1 MKKYIKIYSL
11 LIILGFISSCQDDE
25 AEFGAIQAPTN
36 VMITTEI
43 VGADANNPN
52 GDGSGFVI
60 FKASADNA
68 TGYTFSYGDGTDG
81 VVPSGEV
88 THRYTVVGVNTY
100 TVVVNALGT
109 GGLSTTIST
118 EVEVFSSFDDIEAK
132 ELLSGGEGNS
142 KTWYP
147 KLDENGH
154 LGVGPTLSQDIA
166 DDGALNGHWY
176 PQYNSTNA
184 FGKCTGTDSDITDCF
199 CDLSINFNLTTQ
211 GDLTYTQDNNGQ
223 TFFNWAHGAV
233 VGQQFDE
240 NVDTCF
246 DFDTSESSTVT
257 MVPSSTHWS
266 QVADPDFPEP
276 RGTVMNFTNNAFMGY
291 YTGVSSYEILQIDD
305 NFLYVRF
312 FDAVNPVLAWY
323 QMFTTNPPSEE
334 FNSTYEDL
342 VWSDEFDVDGA
353 PDATKWTY
361 DLGAGG
367 WGNQELQTYT
377 NNAENVIV
385 ENGLLKI
392 MAKADGSSY
401 TSARLKSE
409 NLYEFTYGRVE
420 IRAKLPAATG
430 TWPALWMLGADYETN
445 TWPGCGEIDIMEQT
459 GQDKNEVLA
468 TVHHPAVSP
477 GSGDT
482 GSMALPTST
491 TEFHNYSVDWT
502 PEQITFLIDG
512 ELFRSVPNSPDLPF
526 DSDFFMIMNVAMGG
540 TLGGVVDPGFT
551 EDVMEVDYVRV
562 YQ

>member
-11 LIILGFISSCQDDE
+11 LIMLGFIASCQDDE

-36 VMITTEI
+36 VMITAEI

-52 GDGSGFVI
+52 GDGSGFVV

-88 THRYTVVGVNTY
+88 THRYSVVGVNTY
-100 TVVVNALGT
+100 TIVVNALGT

-118 EVEVFSSFDDIEAK
+118 EVEVFSSFDDLEAK
-132 ELLSGGEGNS
+132 QLLSGGIGNS
-142 KTWYP
+142 KTWY
-147 KLDENGH
+147 LDASEPAH
-154 LGVGPTLSQDIA
+154 LGVGGTPASAA
-166 DDGALNGHWY
+166 DGFWFPGFYAAA
-176 PQYNSTNA
+176 P
-184 FGKCTGTDSDITDCF
+184 FEKC
-199 CDLSINFNLTTQ
+199 
-211 GDLTYTQDNNGQ
+211 GDPISSCLCNDELIFSLAANEQLTYTLDNQGQ
-223 TFFNWAHGAV
+223 TFFNGAHSAV
-233 VGQQFDE
+233 GGGPGSGDDV
-240 NVDTCF
+240 CL
-246 DFDTSESSTVT
+246 DFDTAGTSIVSLSPTTFDWSTV
-257 MVPSSTHWS
+257 P
-266 QVADPDFPEP
+266 DPDFEA
-276 RGTVMNFTNNAFMGY
+276 RGTTMSFSGDNFMGY
-291 YTGVSSYEILQIDD
+291 YVGSSTYEIISLT
-305 NFLYVRF
+305 NSSLYVRTI
-312 FDAVNPVLAWY
+312 DALNPALYWY
-323 QMFTTNPPSEE
+323 HKFTTTPADNE

>member
-1 MKKYIKIYSL
+1 MKKYFKIYSL
-11 LIILGFISSCQDDE
+11 LIILGFIWGCQDDE

-36 VMITTEI
+36 VMIIAEI
-43 VGADANNPN
+43 VGTDANNPN
-52 GDGSGFVI
+52 GDGSGYVE

-88 THRYTVVGVNTY
+88 THRYSVVGVNTY

-118 EVEVFSSFDDIEAK
+118 EVEVFSSFDDLEAK
-132 ELLSGGEGNS
+132 ELLSGGIGNS
-142 KTWYP
+142 KTWY
-147 KLDENGH
+147 LDASQPGH
-154 LGVGPTLSQDIA
+154 LGVGGTPSSAA
-166 DDGALNGHWY
+166 DGFWFPGFYAAA
-176 PQYNSTNA
+176 P
-184 FGKCTGTDSDITDCF
+184 FEKCGDPISSCLCNDE
-199 CDLSINFNLTTQ
+199 LTFSLAANEQ
-211 GDLTYTQDNNGQ
+211 LTYTLDNQGQ
-223 TFFNWAHGAV
+223 TFFNGAHSAV
-233 VGQQFDE
+233 GGGPGSGD
-240 NVDTCF
+240 DICL
-246 DFDTSESSTVT
+246 DFDTSGTSTVSLSPT
-257 MVPSSTHWS
+257 TFDWSTVP
-266 QVADPDFPEP
+266 DPDFEA
-276 RGTVMNFTNNAFMGY
+276 RGTTMSFSGGNFMGY
-291 YTGVSSYEILQIDD
+291 YVGSSTYEIISLT
-305 NFLYVRF
+305 NSSLYVRTI
-312 FDAVNPVLAWY
+312 DALNPALYWY
-323 QMFTTNPPSEE
+323 HKFTTTPADNE

-512 ELFRSVPNSPDLPF
+512 ELFRSVPNAPDLPF
-526 DSDFFMIMNVAMGG
+526 DSDFFMIMNIAMGG
-540 TLGGVVDPGFT
+540 TLGGTVDPGFT